1 MPVTDHLVGQTT
13 PMGAT
18 LHPDGATLRTW
29 APNAR
34 AVYAVVGNSLQRMRA
49 DPDWRP
55 AIPDRL
61 QTLGDGTW
69 AGFVPGLADGDEYM
83 FWLDGQGSQG
93 PKRDPYAREL
103 SRQPS
108 FPKSG
113 CVVRDPATYP
123 WQAGDW
129 QPPAFR
135 DLIIYQLHT
144 GTWWAVDEAGKD
156 ARATRPGT
164 FLDVAAR
171 LPYLRDLGVNAIKL
185 LPIQESLTRFS
196 QSYNGVDYFSP
207 DNDYVVSAGAAFD
220 RHLTE
225 INRLFESFDKSGLTA
240 AQLQP
245 GANQLKCLVDLAHM
259 HGIAVILDLV
269 YNHAGGAFDDASIWF
284 FDRQPT
290 GDHNHSLYFTDH
302 GWAGGQVFAYWND
315 GVCRFLIDNAAFFLR
330 EYRTDGIRYDG
341 VQVIEH
347 EGGRALCQ
355 DMTEAIRATNP
366 AAIQIAE
373 YWNPDRA
380 SAVAPPPGGL
390 GFDAELGDGLRDV
403 LRGLLRQASVGEAAA
418 LDLGPVAAELQ
429 NRHGMPD
436 AWRLVQCLEDQDL
449 AYAGPDGA
457 GPDGAARVPAL
468 ADGADPSSWFARSRS
483 RAVTA
488 LLLTAPGIPMLF
500 MGQEILEAKPWS
512 DARDDPRTL
521 IRWDGLAQDRVRRD
535 FLIFMTDLLHLRRTH
550 PALRGDAIR
559 VSQVSHFER
568 VIVVHRWLDGEG
580 ADVVIVASLDE
591 QPKHEYRIGLPA
603 PGIWREVFNS
613 DAYDYFP
620 NPAAVGNGGQVET
633 EGGPLD
639 GFEQSAWITVP
650 ANGAVVFVR

>member
-1 MPVTDHLVGQTT
+1 MPVTDRLVDQTT

-34 AVYAVVGNSLQRMRA
+34 AVYAVAGNSLQRMRS
-49 DPDWRP
+49 DSDWRP

-61 QTLGDGTW
+61 RTLGDGTW
-69 AGFVPGLADGDEYM
+69 AGFVPGLAEGDEYM

-103 SRQPS
+103 SLQPP

-113 CVVRDPATYP
+113 CVVRDPATFP
-123 WQAGDW
+123 WQAEDW
-129 QPPAFR
+129 TPPAFR

-144 GTWWAVDEAGKD
+144 GTWWAVDEAGRD
-156 ARATRPGT
+156 ARATRPAT
-164 FLDVAAR
+164 FLDAAAR
-171 LPYLRDLGVNAIKL
+171 LPYLRDLGINAIQL
-185 LPIQESLTRFS
+185 LPVQEFPTQFSLG
-196 QSYNGVDYFSP
+196 YNGVDYFSP
-207 DNDYVVSAGAAFD
+207 ENDYVLSAGGEFD
-220 RHLTE
+220 RHL
-225 INRLFESFDKSGLTA
+225 IQVNRLFASFDKPGLTA

-245 GANQLKCLVDLAHM
+245 GANQLKCLVDLAHL

-269 YNHAGGAFDDASIWF
+269 YNHAGGGFDDASIWF

-290 GDHNHSLYFTDH
+290 GDRNHSLYFTDH

-315 GVCRFLIDNAAFFLR
+315 SVRRFLIDNADFFLR
-330 EYRTDGIRYDG
+330 EYRTDGIRYDE
-341 VQVIEH
+341 VRVIEN

-355 DMTEAIRATNP
+355 DMTDGVRATNP

-373 YWNPDRA
+373 YWNPDRP

-390 GFDAELGDGLRDV
+390 GFDAELGDGLRDA
-403 LRGLLRQASVGEAAA
+403 LRGLLGQASGGEGAA
-418 LDLGPVAAELQ
+418 LDLGSVAAELH
-429 NRHGMPD
+429 NRQGIPD
-436 AWRLVQCLEDQDL
+436 AWRLVQCLENQDL
-449 AYAGPDGA
+449 TYAGH
-457 GPDGAARVPAL
+457 DGAARVPVL
-468 ADGADPSSWFARSRS
+468 ADGADRSSWFARSRS

-500 MGQEILEAKPWS
+500 MGQEILEDKPWS
-512 DARDDPRTL
+512 DDRNNPGTF
-521 IRWDGLAQDRVRRD
+521 IWWDGLAQDRVRRD
-535 FLIFMTDLLHLRRTH
+535 FLTFMTDLLHLRRAH
-550 PALRGDAIR
+550 PALRGDTIR
-559 VSQVSHFER
+559 VSHVSNFER

-591 QPKHEYRIGLPA
+591 QPKHEYRVGLPE

-620 NPAAVGNGGQVET
+620 NPATVGNGGQVET

-639 GFEQSAWITVP
+639 GFEQSAWITIP